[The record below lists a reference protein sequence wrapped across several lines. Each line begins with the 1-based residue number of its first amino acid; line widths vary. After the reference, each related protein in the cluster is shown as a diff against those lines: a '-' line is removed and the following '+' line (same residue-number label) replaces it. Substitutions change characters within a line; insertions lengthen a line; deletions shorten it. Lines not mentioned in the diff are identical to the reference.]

1 MADLE
6 KTMRGLEICVERRVS
21 CAECPY
27 WEGDIICL
35 NRHSLLAD
43 ALALLREQEPEIK
56 GLRKLVEWAVECD
69 FRYDNLGDWWVD
81 RFKSENEGMS
91 YTEGL
96 IHLAKRYVEIFEGG
110 DGDGD

>member
-43 ALALLREQEPEIK
+43 ALALLREQDERIK
-56 GLRKLVEWAVECD
+56 FLEKWIAYL
-69 FRYDNLGDWWVD
+69 
-81 RFKSENEGMS
+81 
-91 YTEGL
+91 
-96 IHLAKRYVEIFEGG
+96 EGG
-110 DGDGD
+110 DPYEGNGVMSHD